1 MGSLNTRRANRGN
14 GFCSGSKKSCGNKMN
29 KCNCNNNNND
39 CDRFK
44 EIARE
49 KCDRATTLSN
59 KAERVAQQARKAE
72 ERAEALRAE
81 AIEECRRANCLWED
95 FEDLNNQS
103 LELMEEAQE
112 CLEEA
117 AKCLQD
123 RFSDDFGCDI
133 NDFGADAVDDDD
145 NNGNHGC
152 HCNKGNH
159 GCGCN
164 CR

>member
-1 MGSLNTRRANRGN
+1 MSSLNRRRLNRGN
-14 GFCSGSKKSCGNKMN
+14 GFCGGSKKSCGNKMN
-29 KCNCNNNNND
+29 KCHCNDNNDNNN

-49 KCDRATTLSN
+49 KCDRATALSN
-59 KAERVAQQARKAE
+59 KAERVAQQAKRAE

-81 AIEECRRANCLWED
+81 AIEECKRANCLWDD

-112 CLEEA
+112 CLEAA
-117 AKCLQD
+117 AKCLQE

-133 NDFGADAVDDDD
+133 NDFGADTVDDDD
-145 NNGNHGC
+145 NGC
-152 HCNKGNH
+152 NCHHKNN
-159 GCGCN
+159 GCGCGCG